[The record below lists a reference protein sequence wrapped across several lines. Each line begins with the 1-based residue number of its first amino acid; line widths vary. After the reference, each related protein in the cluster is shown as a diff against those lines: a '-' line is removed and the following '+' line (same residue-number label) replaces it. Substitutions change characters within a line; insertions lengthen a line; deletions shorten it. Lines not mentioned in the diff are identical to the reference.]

1 MKDPLA
7 IALRFAMDGE
17 IESIRPH
24 GNGNVN
30 DTYLVTLAEGKG
42 HTILQRVNTYVFA
55 EPEFVMRNMLRAT
68 EHLRACVEND
78 KLDWKV
84 QKVVLSKNGDT
95 FWRNEDGTFWRMISY
110 IENSES
116 FDAIYT
122 HQQAYELGYAL
133 GLFHAHINRL
143 KATEFDTV
151 LEGFHVSPGY
161 LVAFDE
167 TERTRREM
175 ADEELAY
182 ALNFIEQNRDR
193 IGVLEAAKLEGIL
206 PLRIIHGDPKA
217 NNIMFD
223 KNSGKAV
230 SVIDLD
236 TIQPGL
242 IHYDIGDC
250 IRSSCNPLGEE
261 PGVDWSD
268 TRFDLVSFRHVFEGY
283 LQQGRSLLSAQEY
296 DYIYDAIFLM
306 TFELGLRFLTDYFQG
321 NVYYKIHFP
330 TQNKYRA
337 LAQFRLAE
345 DIQAHRE
352 EIIEIVKE
360 LYLLYT

>member
-1 MKDPLA
+1 MRDPLA
-7 IALRFAMDGE
+7 IALKFAINGE
-17 IESIRPH
+17 IESIRTH

-30 DTYLVTLAEGKG
+30 DTYLVTLANGKG
-42 HTILQRVNTYVFA
+42 HTILQRVNTYVFVK
-55 EPEFVMRNMLRAT
+55 PESVMRNMQRAT
-68 EHLRACVEND
+68 EHLRACVEED
-78 KLDWKV
+78 KLNWKV
-84 QKVVLSKNGDT
+84 QEVILSKTGDA
-95 FWRNEDGTFWRMISY
+95 FWQAEDGTFWRMISF

-143 KATEFDTV
+143 NAKNFDTV
-151 LEGFHVSPGY
+151 LEGFHISPGY
-161 LVAFDE
+161 LAAFDE
-167 TERTRREM
+167 TETMRKALM
-175 ADEELAY
+175 DDELTY

-206 PLRIIHGDPKA
+206 PMRIIHGDPKA

-223 KNSGKAV
+223 KNSGKAI

-261 PGVDWSD
+261 PGVDWGD
-268 TRFDLVSFRHVFEGY
+268 TRFDLISFRHVLEGY
-283 LQQGRSLLSAQEY
+283 LQQGNSLLSAQEY
-296 DYIYDAIFLM
+296 EYIYDAIFLM

-337 LAQFRLAE
+337 LTQFRLAE
-345 DIQAHRE
+345 DIDTLRE
-352 EIIEIVKE
+352 EIIQIVKE
-360 LYLLYT
+360 LHLLYT